1 MAAAQETL
9 KPQEE
14 GSKEP
19 QLQQFVP
26 GQRKD
31 LYHVVQGNGR
41 NRHWR
46 KFGVGFVN
54 KDGSINIVIDLFPN
68 AHFQLRD
75 PNPRDIEEKV
85 TDSQVETQPE
95 TVELKI
101 AEPVKTEPTKV
112 NGKSAKTV
120 LKEAVKKGK

>member
-1 MAAAQETL
+1 MAAAKETL
-9 KPQEE
+9 QPQEP
-14 GSKEP
+14 K
-19 QLQQFVP
+19 LQQFIP

-54 KDGSINIVIDLFPN
+54 KDGSVNLVIDLFPN
-68 AHFQLRD
+68 SHFQLRD
-75 PNPRDIEEKV
+75 PNNYDDEPEK
-85 TDSQVETQPE
+85 EKEAKPE
-95 TVELKI
+95 PE
-101 AEPVKTEPTKV
+101 ANSNG
-112 NGKSAKTV
+112 NGKNKGNGKAKEV